1 MSRRAALGVLTN
13 QTNQP
18 IQRHIAKQQHNK
30 DVNILNENESQKQFD
45 FEIFEDK
52 ENIKSTKT
60 KNEFQIFCDST
71 TVTTT
76 TTFQQIKKPLQTIF
90 NPICDI
96 SKDSPM
102 VLDDTIKNQTKSDS
116 LEDFQI
122 DDDEDEEEEFRRQQI
137 EQRELELKNCEEY
150 AREILE
156 HLKELEL
163 VNKPKAN
170 YIKQQADIT
179 SSMRS
184 ILVDWLVEV
193 CEEYKLH
200 TETLYLAVNYTDRFL
215 SKMSV
220 LRGKL
225 QLLGTASI
233 YIASKYEEI
242 FPPDVNEFVY
252 ITDDTYKKE
261 QVLRMEHLILKVL
274 NFHMN
279 APTANCF
286 LLHFIQFSKC
296 SKKIEHLAR
305 YLAELTLIEADPFLE
320 FLPSQIATSS
330 LYLSMLI
337 LNKRE
342 WNLND
347 MFELT
352 GYRVDNK
359 IKSCV
364 NEIYKAMCNASTHA
378 QQAIQEKYRSERFDC
393 VSLIEP
399 PKNLIF

>member
-1 MSRRAALGVLTN
+1 MNFKYFLT
-13 QTNQP
+13 QLQL
-18 IQRHIAKQQHNK
+18 QQQQQHFNK
-30 DVNILNENESQKQFD
+30 LKNHYRQYLIVSF
-45 FEIFEDK
+45 K
-52 ENIKSTKT
+52 ENLLKKTRVIT
-60 KNEFQIFCDST
+60 KNYI
-71 TVTTT
+71 
-76 TTFQQIKKPLQTIF
+76 ILA
-90 NPICDI
+90 ICDI

-122 DDDEDEEEEFRRQQI
+122 DDDEDEEEDFKRQQI

-150 AREILE
+150 ASEILQ

-233 YIASKYEEI
+233 YIARY
-242 FPPDVNEFVY
+242 
-252 ITDDTYKKE
+252 
-261 QVLRMEHLILKVL
+261 
-274 NFHMN
+274 
-279 APTANCF
+279 
-286 LLHFIQFSKC
+286 LHFLS
-296 SKKIEHLAR
+296 
-305 YLAELTLIEADPFLE
+305 LTRLISPPINLFL
-320 FLPSQIATSS
+320 F
-330 LYLSMLI
+330 
-337 LNKRE
+337 K
-342 WNLND
+342 
-347 MFELT
+347 
-352 GYRVDNK
+352 
-359 IKSCV
+359 
-364 NEIYKAMCNASTHA
+364 
-378 QQAIQEKYRSERFDC
+378 
-393 VSLIEP
+393 
-399 PKNLIF
+399 